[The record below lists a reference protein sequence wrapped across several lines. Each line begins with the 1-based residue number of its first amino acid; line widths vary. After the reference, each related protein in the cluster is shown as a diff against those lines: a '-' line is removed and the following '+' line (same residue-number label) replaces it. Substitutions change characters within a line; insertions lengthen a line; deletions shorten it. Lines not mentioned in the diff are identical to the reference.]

1 MKDTFVSTALA
12 KGVTIRWLEQQ
23 TGENYATLKKHYSKW
38 MPLEVPSELARF
50 TDVEPSRGKIVPS
63 WAQSVGTISV
73 SARNRGGKKMVPTG
87 FEPVLPT

>member
-1 MKDTFVSTALA
+1 
-12 KGVTIRWLEQQ
+12 
-23 TGENYATLKKHYSKW
+23 

-87 FEPVLPT
+87 FEPVTARGNTRENPQGDCQEPPSGATNCARRAQLRKRRAR